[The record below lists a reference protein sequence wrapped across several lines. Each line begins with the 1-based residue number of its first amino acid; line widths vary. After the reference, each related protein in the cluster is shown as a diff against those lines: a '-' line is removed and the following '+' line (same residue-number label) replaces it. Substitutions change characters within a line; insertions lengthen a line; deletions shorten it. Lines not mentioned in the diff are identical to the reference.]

1 MDKFIIVIFIIALL
15 GNMVLDMRVIHSNKE
30 RIKITKE
37 QLVMYREVMVKLDH
51 NTKVRQERL
60 KELKEHKRKIES
72 VNRKLTI
79 LNKANYKKY

>member
-1 MDKFIIVIFIIALL
+1 MDKFIFVIFIIAMI
-15 GNMVLDMRVIHSNKE
+15 GDMILNLRVIKSNQE

-37 QLVMYREVMVKLDH
+37 QLGMWDEVMVKLDN
-51 NTKVRQERL
+51 NTELQRSRHE
-60 KELKEHKRKIES
+60 ELKEHRRKLDT

>member
-1 MDKFIIVIFIIALL
+1 MDKFIVVIFIIALL
-15 GNMVLDMRVIHSNKE
+15 GNMVLDIRVIHSNKE

-37 QLVMYREVMVKLDH
+37 QLSMWDEVRAKLDQNIKVH
-51 NTKVRQERL
+51 NERQE
-60 KELKEHKRKIES
+60 ELKAYRRKIDT